1 MLGVFLLSLKIFV
14 VFLSIYLQ
22 MNTDNMA
29 FKAQELCDVKLAMKC
44 AIITEVTGA
53 IKSMGFL

>member
-1 MLGVFLLSLKIFV
+1 
-14 VFLSIYLQ
+14 